1 MEAQGDT
8 IAAIASPGGQGGIG
22 IVRVSGDQA
31 KAIGLKL
38 TGCNLEPRVARA
50 TLFRDKHNQ
59 PIDKGIALFFESP
72 ASFTGEDILELQG
85 HGGPMVLSSLLEAV
99 LERGARLARP
109 GEFSERAFLNGKIDL
124 AQAEA
129 IADLIASGS
138 QAAARGAMQSLVGV
152 FSARVQ
158 RIAEGITAL
167 RTYVEASIDF
177 SDEEIDFL
185 SEGQVVNQLDVLGDL
200 LRQLLEASK
209 QGAMLRDG
217 AKIAIIGEPNV
228 GKSSLL
234 NAFSGEG
241 SAIVTDIPGTTR
253 DTIVVSIVLDG
264 LPLTMV
270 DTAGIR
276 ETDDPIEMEGVRRAM
291 DALGKANLVLHVTD
305 ISTSKKLEAL
315 STETPTIFVE
325 NKVDL
330 TKTVAG
336 VTQDTARVSAR
347 TGAGLD
353 ALKALM
359 LKKIGFAENASG
371 FIARQRHVE
380 ELKHTSQHLDRA
392 LVLAKGKE
400 AGELIAEEL
409 KLAHQH
415 LGEIVGITTS
425 DDLLGKIFESFCI
438 GK

>member
-8 IAAIASPGGQGGIG
+8 IAAIATPGGQGGIG
-22 IVRVSGDQA
+22 IVRVSGEAA
-31 KAIGLKL
+31 KTIGLKV
-38 TGCNLEPRVARA
+38 TGCDLEPRVARA
-50 TLFRDKHNQ
+50 ALFRDEHNH
-59 PIDKGIALFFESP
+59 PIDKGIALFFQSP

-99 LERGARLARP
+99 LQRGARLARP

-152 FSARVQ
+152 FSDRVK
-158 RIAEGITAL
+158 RIAERIIAL

-185 SEGQVVNQLDVLGDL
+185 SEGQVVDQLDDLAGLLGE
-200 LRQLLEASK
+200 LLEESK
-209 QGAMLRDG
+209 QGVMLRDG
-217 AKIAIIGEPNV
+217 AKIAIIGQPNV

-234 NAFSGEG
+234 NAFSGES

-253 DTIVVSIVLDG
+253 DTIVVSIELDG

-276 ETDDPIEMEGVRRAM
+276 ETDDPIEMEGVRRAR
-291 DALGKANLVLHVTD
+291 DTLEQANLVLHVTD
-305 ISTSKKLEAL
+305 LSATGDLGAL
-315 STETPTIFVE
+315 NTEIPTIFVE

-330 TKTVAG
+330 IKAPAEVID
-336 VTQDTARVSAR
+336 DTARVSAK
-347 TGAGLD
+347 TGAGLE
-353 ALKALM
+353 ALKALI
-359 LKKIGFAENASG
+359 LKKIGFVENASG
-371 FIARQRHVE
+371 FIARQRHIE
-380 ELKHTSQHLDRA
+380 ELKSTDLHLDQA
-392 LVLAKGKE
+392 LALAKSSE
-400 AGELIAEEL
+400 PGELIAEEL

-415 LGEIVGITTS
+415 LGEIVGVTTS
-425 DDLLGKIFESFCI
+425 DDLLGKIFESFCV

>member
-1 MEAQGDT
+1 
-8 IAAIASPGGQGGIG
+8 
-22 IVRVSGDQA
+22 
-31 KAIGLKL
+31 
-38 TGCNLEPRVARA
+38 
-50 TLFRDKHNQ
+50 
-59 PIDKGIALFFESP
+59 
-72 ASFTGEDILELQG
+72 
-85 HGGPMVLSSLLEAV
+85 
-99 LERGARLARP
+99 
-109 GEFSERAFLNGKIDL
+109 
-124 AQAEA
+124 
-129 IADLIASGS
+129 
-138 QAAARGAMQSLVGV
+138 LVGV

-330 TKTVAG
+330 T
-336 VTQDTARVSAR
+336 
-347 TGAGLD
+347 
-353 ALKALM
+353 
-359 LKKIGFAENASG
+359 
-371 FIARQRHVE
+371 
-380 ELKHTSQHLDRA
+380 
-392 LVLAKGKE
+392 
-400 AGELIAEEL
+400 
-409 KLAHQH
+409 
-415 LGEIVGITTS
+415 
-425 DDLLGKIFESFCI
+425 
-438 GK
+438 

>member
-1 MEAQGDT
+1 MYKRQ
-8 IAAIASPGGQGGIG
+8 
-22 IVRVSGDQA
+22 
-31 KAIGLKL
+31 
-38 TGCNLEPRVARA
+38 
-50 TLFRDKHNQ
+50 
-59 PIDKGIALFFESP
+59 
-72 ASFTGEDILELQG
+72 
-85 HGGPMVLSSLLEAV
+85 V

-276 ETDDPIEMEGVRRAM
+276 ETDDPIEMEGVR
-291 DALGKANLVLHVTD
+291 
-305 ISTSKKLEAL
+305 L
-315 STETPTIFVE
+315 S
-325 NKVDL
+325 
-330 TKTVAG
+330 
-336 VTQDTARVSAR
+336 
-347 TGAGLD
+347 
-353 ALKALM
+353 
-359 LKKIGFAENASG
+359 
-371 FIARQRHVE
+371 
-380 ELKHTSQHLDRA
+380 
-392 LVLAKGKE
+392 
-400 AGELIAEEL
+400 LI
-409 KLAHQH
+409 H
-415 LGEIVGITTS
+415 I
-425 DDLLGKIFESFCI
+425 
-438 GK
+438 